1 MSNKRFT
8 VIDTRSNSTKQW
20 DSTATNLGELKREL
34 ETLGI
39 STDGMAIQEG
49 LTNTELVNDNSIL
62 PHDVPYRGT
71 VTNNLVFR
79 LTRAEK
85 NIASGISR
93 KEVYDF
99 INKLDLQQ
107 IIKDTFGRNFTQVPT
122 DKLEEIVN
130 ENMPKECKCG
140 DKEQC
145 YFNTVDNLFAA
156 FNILVNALYEE
167 EFISN
172 KVYGKISSIM
182 KNEKPEKVDSPYSA
196 EELNDMF
203 ANM

>member
-85 NIASGISR
+85 NIASGIDR

-99 INKLDLQQ
+99 INKLGLQQ
-107 IIKDTFGRNFTQVPT
+107 IIKDTFGRNFTQVST
-122 DKLEEIVN
+122 EKLEEVVN
-130 ENMPKECKCG
+130 KNMPKECKCE

-145 YFNTVDNLFAA
+145 YFNAVDNLFAA
-156 FNILVNALYEE
+156 FNILANALYEDD
-167 EFISN
+167 FISSTI
-172 KVYGKISSIM
+172 YGKISSIM